1 MAIPSHSSFQES
13 FYKKKYFL
21 DMMAVRRQVDRMTS
35 TTTRRVIRG
44 IAAVAVMSAVLSLAL
59 VAIHSPEQVM

>member
-1 MAIPSHSSFQES
+1 M
-13 FYKKKYFL
+13 
-21 DMMAVRRQVDRMTS
+21 DRMTS

-59 VAIHSPEQVM
+59 VAIHSPVQVISIRRHVMRYLDRFAETMAVKGTIM